1 MQTKSLLKH
10 LLCDDVSLQHY
21 MNGEIVSWN
30 DVQRR
35 LFELERRDDIRVPDH
50 YYRLLTEK
58 CFEEIKSLS
67 DLLTKGLPNFA
78 DTYIENR
85 NGFLYIKAEMQ
96 NEWQLLLADYSPL
109 LLIAAKI
116 CQDNVCPLGNNEDIK
131 EYFDKHVA
139 PNVKYTALLH
149 PYIIQLEDF
158 RDTYGGMYD
167 LHIHLNGTMES
178 DYLWQD
184 CLERPNS
191 FIQAISTKYIS
202 PKVQE
207 LYEQISPIVN
217 LENLA
222 LLASDANYLR
232 VHLINH
238 CFFEQPIDGKQIIRD
253 CMRKQE
259 ADSAVGVN
267 LMDSIVS
274 GNRMQQECM
283 FYTYVLSFLKHYP
296 NDEATASLFHFYILI
311 NGLYNK
317 LFVMQSRFHGFEEF
331 NKYTLS
337 GIRKATENF
346 KENVRFLQLAGN
358 DLRNI
363 KYMEGR
369 FSPSGKEKDIA
380 GTIHQIV
387 DSWESFNEIQNKDCN
402 VKHTSDLTLIAHFIK
417 SLNGKYGEFFFEEY
431 RMKVKE
437 QANTLVRFKK
447 CKSRE
452 SCFLIGIDAASSEF
466 STPPEVFADAYRIL
480 REGGFRHFT
489 FHAGE
494 DFFHLLGGIKAVYEA
509 IMFLDLQRGDRI
521 GHAAALGIS
530 SEIWLDNIGN
540 KMLIRKGEYLDDL
553 VFAYH
558 LLETIDD
565 VKIQGKMPLLI
576 NKINNLCFDIYGQY
590 YSPFVLVRAWKDRSK
605 SPKEVFCKAES
616 ELIDDLRLYRRY
628 LEMRGSKNNK
638 YDEII
643 EIATCEFFDA
653 EELTYL
659 QLLVLQEMHD
669 KEIVIETLPT
679 SNVKIGH
686 HHSYSS
692 YHLCNWYKWAKIEH
706 RPLPPIVL
714 GTDDA
719 GIFATNIFNEYCNVY
734 CQLMYDKKLNAIDI
748 IKFIEELNY
757 NSKLY
762 SFKKSPIGKSF

>member
-10 LLCDDVSLQHY
+10 LLGDDVSLQHY
-21 MNGEIVSWN
+21 MNGETVSCD

-35 LFELERRDDIRVPDH
+35 LFELERREDIRVPDH
-50 YYRLLTEK
+50 YYRLLKEK
-58 CFEEIKSLS
+58 CFEGIASLS
-67 DLLTKGLPNFA
+67 DLLTNGLPTFA
-78 DTYIENR
+78 DTYIEDR
-85 NGFLYIKAEMQ
+85 GGLLFIKAEMQ
-96 NEWQLLLADYSPL
+96 NEWQILLADYSPL
-109 LLIAAKI
+109 LLIAAKL
-116 CQDNVCPLGNNEDIK
+116 CKDNVCPLGHVEDTK
-131 EYFDKHVA
+131 EYFGTHVA

-158 RDTYGGMYD
+158 KDTHGGMYD

-184 CLERPNS
+184 CLERPDS
-191 FIQAISTKYIS
+191 FMQAISKKCS
-202 PKVQE
+202 DPKVKE
-207 LYEQISPIVN
+207 LYEQVSPIAN
-217 LENLA
+217 LQNLA

-232 VHLINH
+232 MHLIKH
-238 CFFEQPIDGKQIIRD
+238 CIFGQTIDGKQIVRD

-259 ADSAVGVN
+259 VDSAVGVN
-267 LMDSIVS
+267 LMDSVVG

-296 NDEATASLFHFYILI
+296 NDETTASLFHFYILI
-311 NGLYNK
+311 NGLFNK

-331 NKYTLS
+331 SKYTLS
-337 GIRKATENF
+337 GIRKASENF

-363 KYMEGR
+363 KQMEGR
-369 FSPSGKEKDIA
+369 FSPSGTEKDIA
-380 GTIHQIV
+380 KTIHHIV
-387 DSWESFNEIQNKDCN
+387 NSWDSFNEIQNKECSAQ
-402 VKHTSDLTLIAHFIK
+402 HLSDMTLIAHFIK
-417 SLNGKYGEFFFEEY
+417 SLNGKYGRFFFKEY
-431 RMKVKE
+431 REKVE
-437 QANTLVRFKK
+437 AQAGALVRFKK
-447 CKSRE
+447 SMSRE
-452 SCFLIGIDAASSEF
+452 SSFLIGIDAASSEF
-466 STPPEVFADAYRIL
+466 STPPEVFAVAYRIL
-480 REGGFRHFT
+480 KDGGFRHFT

-494 DFFHLLGGIKAVYEA
+494 DFFHLLGGIRAVYEA

-521 GHAAALGIS
+521 GHAAALGLS
-530 SEIWLDNIGN
+530 SKIWLDNIGC

-553 VFAYH
+553 IFAYQ
-558 LLETIDD
+558 LLEKTTD
-565 VKIQGKMPLLI
+565 VKIQGKIPLLI
-576 NKINNLCFDIYGQY
+576 NKINNLCFDVYGQY
-590 YSPFVLVRAWKDRSK
+590 FSPFVQVKAWQDRCK
-605 SPKEVFCKAES
+605 SPKEVFGKAERN
-616 ELIDDLRLYRRY
+616 LTDDLRLYRSY
-628 LEMRGSKNNK
+628 LEMRGNKNNK

-653 EELTYL
+653 NELTHL
-659 QLLVLQEMHD
+659 QLMVLQVMHD

-686 HHSYSS
+686 HHSYAS
-692 YHLCNWYKWAKIEH
+692 YHLCNWYKWAKIDH
-706 RPLPPIVL
+706 KPLPPIVL

-762 SFKKSPIGKSF
+762 SFKKHPLERGN